1 MLQRNLPGYADCGPR
16 AVPAGTR
23 CLVTLRREK
32 AMADFKASAGSLA
45 RIGA

>member
-16 AVPAGTR
+16 AV